1 MPIFR
6 RKINHPSLSSSELA
20 INLDAVCVEAQRK
33 SLELNRYDE
42 RFYSYDRFSLQMHVL
57 SCSTP
62 TYANAL
68 GHLDHNQSD

>member
-6 RKINHPSLSSSELA
+6 RIINHPTLSSNEFA
-20 INLDAVCVEAQRK
+20 INLDAVCVEAQCK
-33 SLELNRYDE
+33 SLELHRYDE

-62 TYANAL
+62 TYANEL
-68 GHLDHNQSD
+68 GHFDHNQSD